1 MINSIL
7 ASLVP
12 VFLVMILG
20 FVAGLT
26 KDVDNRN
33 IGSLNAMVMDFALP
47 AALFTAMA
55 QTPREAMASQ
65 ARLALV
71 LLLAMAVI
79 YALTFAIEM
88 RSFRMGQ
95 RTSALL
101 ALTTSGPNVGSAGL
115 PVIAAL
121 FSRSASVSVA
131 IAVAVAAV
139 VVTPLSLMLVE
150 AASGR
155 ARSTTAVL
163 RGALLQPIVIAP
175 VCGLLVSLGGVSL
188 PPLIDS
194 TLTLVGQGAA
204 GASLFLTGLV
214 LSAQSFRLNV
224 NVGLGVAMKNVLQPA
239 LAGALAMLFLDS
251 EQARVAVILTAVP
264 SGAFGVLLAIRYGV
278 PSGQIGTTLIA
289 STVSSIVTLGAAI
302 VLSEQMWR

>member
-26 KDVDNRN
+26 KDVDNHN

-55 QTPREAMASQ
+55 QTPREAMAGQ

-71 LLLAMAVI
+71 LLLVMVVI
-79 YALTFAIEM
+79 YALMFAIEM

-101 ALTTSGPNVGSAGL
+101 ALTASGPNVGSAGL

-121 FSRSASVSVA
+121 FNRSASVSVA

-139 VVTPLSLMLVE
+139 VVTPLSLMVLE
-150 AASGR
+150 AASDR
-155 ARSTTAVL
+155 ARSTTAIL

-188 PPLIDS
+188 PPLIDGA
-194 TLTLVGQGAA
+194 LTLVGQGAA

-224 NVGLGVAMKNVLQPA
+224 NVGLGVTMKNVFQPA
-239 LAGALAMLFLDS
+239 LAGALAMLFLDN
-251 EQARVAVILTAVP
+251 EEARVAVILAAIP

-289 STVSSIVTLGAAI
+289 STVSSVVTLGAAI
-302 VLSEQMWR
+302 VLSEQIWK